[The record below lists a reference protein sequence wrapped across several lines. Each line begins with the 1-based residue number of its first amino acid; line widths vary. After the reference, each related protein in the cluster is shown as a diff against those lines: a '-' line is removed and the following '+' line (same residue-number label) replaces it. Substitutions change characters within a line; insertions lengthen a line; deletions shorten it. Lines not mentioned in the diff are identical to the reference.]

1 VWLFV
6 FIDESSFPLTRIWL
20 PKSWSYCLALPTASH
35 TEVTAESGPEV
46 QLNQHGEQIAFHLL
60 SVPDHKPSVTSPGI
74 NRFKAVWSTVGQKG
88 GPCFGYPP
96 SSGDFWNY
104 RHSAAKSE
112 SGSGDQAQPG
122 LLKMAS
128 IPRTPELASEEPSS
142 YRITWR
148 AKPQKGSLPPG
159 PYFLQYLLAAGLEF

>member
-1 VWLFV
+1 M
-6 FIDESSFPLTRIWL
+6 
-20 PKSWSYCLALPTASH
+20 ASQKL
-35 TEVTAESGPEV
+35 E
-46 QLNQHGEQIAFHLL
+46 LL
-60 SVPDHKPSVTSPGI
+60 SCFAHCLTYRGDSRVWPRGAAQSTRGTNSFSSSLCPHHKPSVTSPGI

-104 RHSAAKSE
+104 RHSAAMSE
-112 SGSGDQAQPG
+112 LGSGDQAQPG

-142 YRITWR
+142 YRITRR
-148 AKPQKGSLPPG
+148 AKPQKGSLQALT
-159 PYFLQYLLAAGLEF
+159 FSNTCLLLG